1 MSGEP
6 TPAFV
11 PSAPPTGEVG
21 STAFPRPFA
30 SNGLGGGFASPAE
43 EAWSAAG
50 AAAQSPTALVF
61 HAGQGLSC
69 HWTGRLLSYTLQWT
83 DNILVAK
90 DGERVVGFVG
100 YGTCR
105 DDGLADYGEVFAL
118 YVLADYCGRG
128 IGYAL
133 MNAALEKLP
142 VSQKFAVWVLKG
154 NERAI
159 RFYKRYGFRFDGA
172 EQEIMLG
179 TPNTVLRMIY
189 EKG

>member
-1 MSGEP
+1 MSRYVIKAMETAGEIDGKGYVHYKSWQE
-6 TPAFV
+6 TYA
-11 PSAPPTGEVG
+11 
-21 STAFPRPFA
+21 
-30 SNGLGGGFASPAE
+30 GLMDADYLKTVTE
-43 EAWSAAG
+43 E
-50 AAAQSPTALVF
+50 T
-61 HAGQGLSC
+61 C
-69 HWTGRLLSYTLQWT
+69 RLKARKWT

-100 YGTCR
+100 YRTCR

-118 YVLADYCGRG
+118 YVLADYCGRR

-142 VSQKFAVWVLKG
+142 VSQKVAVWVLKG

-159 RFYKRYGFRFDGA
+159 RFYERYGFRFDGA